1 MFSSGRSLIRALARR
16 ACPASRMAPLGS
28 PAGFGLASRPG
39 RRAGAVE
46 EKLDVEG
53 RARLSTVRIWHPKIV
68 ASRDQKPH
76 HRRVLRDRGWR
87 RLRQHGRRGNG
98 CARNWSLRASV
109 RAPFC
114 RHGKI
119 EVGCLVPHFAAP
131 SQGWIGGSAVRFREG
146 RRARSAPAER
156 RGDVG
161 QDRFD
166 DVRIV
171 GDPKLVWD
179 C

>member
-98 CARNWSLRASV
+98 RARATGRCGRAS
-109 RAPFC
+109 AHPSAAA
-114 RHGKI
+114 GKSRLAVWSHI
-119 EVGCLVPHFAAP
+119 LPRLLRVGSAEAP
-131 SQGWIGGSAVRFREG
+131 SGFVKADGLGQRQ
-146 RRARSAPAER
+146 RSAGATW
-156 RGDVG
+156 
-161 QDRFD
+161 
-166 DVRIV
+166 VRIASMTCA
-171 GDPKLVWD
+171 L
-179 C
+179 

>member
-1 MFSSGRSLIRALARR
+1 MFSSGRSLIRAPARL
-16 ACPASRMAPLGS
+16 ACPASRMAPSGS

-98 CARNWSLRASV
+98 SARATVRCGRASAHPSAAAGKSRLAVWSHILPRLLRVGSAEAPSGFVKADGSVSASGAPGRRGSGSLR
-109 RAPFC
+109 
-114 RHGKI
+114 
-119 EVGCLVPHFAAP
+119 
-131 SQGWIGGSAVRFREG
+131 
-146 RRARSAPAER
+146 
-156 RGDVG
+156 
-161 QDRFD
+161 
-166 DVRIV
+166 
-171 GDPKLVWD
+171 
-179 C
+179 